1 MSAVDDSV
9 HIDFRKWPDRTH
21 WQFAMQRL
29 GEDEHGT
36 WLWAPPGL
44 VARRGD
50 EAPQVF
56 PSLHVKVITHDAWWT
71 AIWNDRSPRVELYV
85 DIVTPARWDGD
96 RVTMVDLD
104 LDVVRRRDGSVEVLD
119 EDEFD
124 DHRVRYG
131 YPPHIVDRA
140 RAATATVFLDVEGRR
155 EPFGDV
161 AHRWLAAAAER
172 LGS

>member
-1 MSAVDDSV
+1 M
-9 HIDFRKWPDRTH
+9 HIDFRKWPDRKH
-21 WQFAMQRL
+21 WQFAMRRL
-29 GEDEHGT
+29 GEDDHGT
-36 WLWAPPGL
+36 WLWSPPGL
-44 VARRGD
+44 VARRGE

-56 PSLHVKVITHDAWWT
+56 AAVNVKLITRDEWWT

-104 LDVVRRRDGSVEVLD
+104 LDVVRRRTGVVEVLD

-124 DHRVRYG
+124 EHRVRYG
-131 YPPHIVDRA
+131 YPRHVVDRA
-140 RAATATVFLDVEGRR
+140 RATTAAVFLDLETRR

-161 AHRWLAAAAER
+161 ADRWLALAMDHAR
-172 LGS
+172 S